1 MLNRMCLRLLLP
13 MPLLATAMLPLIPS
27 YSLDPPKYDP
37 LLQEFVWF
45 EDDST
50 VEYTEDQ
57 ETYNVRPQS
66 LLSRKLINTIREV
79 PKTILRL
86 KKRESKVESPAS
98 IN

>member
-1 MLNRMCLRLLLP
+1 MDTCPDCLN
-13 MPLLATAMLPLIPS
+13 TQ
-27 YSLDPPKYDP
+27 DPPKYDP

-66 LLSRKLINTIREV
+66 LLSRKLINNIREV

-98 IN
+98 FN